1 MTSKLSFSFPFKNTG
16 TWGRVVA
23 QLVEYLSRLLET
35 WGLIFSILQRSM
47 VVHVQPLSKWR

>member
-16 TWGRVVA
+16 TWVRVVA

-35 WGLIFSILQRSM
+35 SGLIFSILQWSM
-47 VVHVQPLSKWR
+47 VVHI